1 MSATISLTDTPLR
14 GLDDVAS
21 AVRQLTA
28 SWHQPGNLLQ
38 NRRSR
43 RIPFHQTLCLY
54 VLDDQFQSA
63 GPPQR
68 VRGCDISVD
77 GLSFTHWK
85 PLPCRNAAIAF
96 QSAQGTETHV
106 VRLIWCRYLRQQHY
120 VSGGR
125 FLKDAVCTVPLA
137 DISTLEEA

>member
-1 MSATISLTDTPLR
+1 MSATISPTDTPLR

-21 AVRQLTA
+21 VVRQLTA

-43 RIPFHQTLCLY
+43 RIPFRQTLCLY
-54 VLDDQFQSA
+54 ALDDQFQIT

-85 PLPCRNAAIAF
+85 PLACRNAAIVF

-106 VRLIWCRYLRQQHY
+106 VRLIWCRYSRQKHY

-125 FLKDAVCTVPLA
+125 FLKSADCTVPSV
-137 DISTLEEA
+137 DVSTLDEA